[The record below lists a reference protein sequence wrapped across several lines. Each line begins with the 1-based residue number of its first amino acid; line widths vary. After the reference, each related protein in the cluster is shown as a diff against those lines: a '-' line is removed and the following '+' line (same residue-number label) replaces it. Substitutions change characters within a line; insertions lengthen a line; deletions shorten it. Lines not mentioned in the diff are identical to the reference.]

1 MVRVYHS
8 VRRLGSSRSLRT
20 QTEAVSSRVDPDRD
34 RDRRL
39 PTVLPEVI
47 DRMSHF
53 VDRKKRAA
61 LRCGKEGRKEGR
73 KEG

>member
-20 QTEAVSSRVDPDRD
+20 QTEAVSSRVDPDRDRD

-61 LRCGKEGRKEGR
+61 LRCGKEGRKEG
-73 KEG
+73 